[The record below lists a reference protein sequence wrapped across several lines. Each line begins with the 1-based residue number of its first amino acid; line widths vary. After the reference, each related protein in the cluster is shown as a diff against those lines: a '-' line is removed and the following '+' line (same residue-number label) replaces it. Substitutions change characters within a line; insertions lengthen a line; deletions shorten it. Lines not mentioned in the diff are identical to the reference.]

1 MNKFISFFH
10 TNLLSRIF
18 LTVHHETLLSS
29 SLSLS
34 LALAFTFPF
43 LFSSS
48 SLSPP
53 ISLSLSLPCLL
64 WKYSILKQPQ
74 ASSVFL
80 FFCHRILSV
89 PRSAACS
96 KSSMFTLSPI
106 YFPNS
111 LESYQSPFSERHQKL
126 AGCYLKPLCYSIT
139 CQSTSPHNDT

>member
-43 LFSSS
+43 LFPSS
-48 SLSPP
+48 SLSPS

-74 ASSVFL
+74 ASSVSY
-80 FFCHRILSV
+80 FFATEFYQYREVQPALKAQCSLSV
-89 PRSAACS
+89 QFIFQTLWKVINHHSQSAI
-96 KSSMFTLSPI
+96 KNWLVVI
-106 YFPNS
+106 
-111 LESYQSPFSERHQKL
+111 
-126 AGCYLKPLCYSIT
+126 
-139 CQSTSPHNDT
+139 